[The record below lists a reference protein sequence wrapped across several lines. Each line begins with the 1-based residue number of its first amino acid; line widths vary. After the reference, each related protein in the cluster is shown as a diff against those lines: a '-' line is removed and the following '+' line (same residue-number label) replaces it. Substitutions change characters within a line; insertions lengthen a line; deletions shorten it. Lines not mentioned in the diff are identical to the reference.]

1 MRDQRVTDTSVL
13 NIRPESYTVQAAFKQ
28 NFNGATEQCLCQD
41 SLALEV

>member
-13 NIRPESYTVQAAFKQ
+13 NTRPESYTVQAAFKHH
-28 NFNGATEQCLCQD
+28 FNDATEQCLCQD